1 MSYGDFCFSVG
12 QLSGNLKNTFIF
24 AVGNVFVEI
33 EMKQKVFTTILQW
46 LVSLFCWLTVS
57 PLFCYLAGRW
67 KLMGKKLRVCLMLI
81 SPLFLIVY
89 FILYLLVSGVYYD
102 YRREH
107 RFADK
112 EVLERITGVAYPDFE
127 VVKYTKGEESFLGD
141 YHDELTIEF
150 KEMPSAAFY
159 QSLDSLVATDVWFL
173 HDNVYSFSA
182 IWGNGF
188 PAPQG
193 ESEEE
198 DMMFDIHIEK
208 GSKQAVI
215 SYGAW

>member
-1 MSYGDFCFSVG
+1 
-12 QLSGNLKNTFIF
+12 
-24 AVGNVFVEI
+24 
-33 EMKQKVFTTILQW
+33 MKQKVFTTILQW

-89 FILYLLVSGVYYD
+89 LLLSLWVLSEYYQ

-112 EVLERITGVAYPDFE
+112 EVLERITGVTYPDFK
-127 VVKYTKGEESFLGD
+127 VVKYTEGQMSVLRD

-150 KEMPSAAFY
+150 KEMPSSTFY
-159 QSLDSLVATDVWFL
+159 QSLDSLVAADVWSL
-173 HDNVYSFSA
+173 YDNVYSFSA
-182 IWGNGF
+182 IWGNGI

-198 DMMFDIHIEK
+198 DMMFNIHIEK

>member
-1 MSYGDFCFSVG
+1 
-12 QLSGNLKNTFIF
+12 
-24 AVGNVFVEI
+24 
-33 EMKQKVFTTILQW
+33 MKQKVFTTIWQW

>member
-1 MSYGDFCFSVG
+1 
-12 QLSGNLKNTFIF
+12 
-24 AVGNVFVEI
+24 
-33 EMKQKVFTTILQW
+33 MKQKVFTTILQW

-67 KLMGKKLRVCLMLI
+67 TLMGKKLRVCLMLI

-159 QSLDSLVATDVWFL
+159 QSLDSLVTTDVWFL

>member
-1 MSYGDFCFSVG
+1 MSYGDFCFSVW

-33 EMKQKVFTTILQW
+33 EMKQKVFTTIWQW

-112 EVLERITGVAYPDFE
+112 EVLERITGVTYPDFE

-208 GSKQAVI
+208 GSKQAVV

>member
-1 MSYGDFCFSVG
+1 MSYGDFCFSVV

-33 EMKQKVFTTILQW
+33 EMKQKVFTTIWQW

-112 EVLERITGVAYPDFE
+112 EVLERITGVTYPDFE
-127 VVKYTKGEESFLGD
+127 VVKYMKGEESFLGD

>member
-1 MSYGDFCFSVG
+1 
-12 QLSGNLKNTFIF
+12 
-24 AVGNVFVEI
+24 
-33 EMKQKVFTTILQW
+33 MKQKVFTTILQW

-89 FILYLLVSGVYYD
+89 FILYLLVWGEYSD

-112 EVLERITGVAYPDFE
+112 EVLERITGVTYPDFK
-127 VVKYTKGEESFLGD
+127 VVKYTEGQMSVLRD
-141 YHDELTIEF
+141 YRDELTIEF
-150 KEMPSAAFY
+150 KEMPSSTFY

-198 DMMFDIHIEK
+198 DMMFNIHIEK
-208 GSKQAVI
+208 GSKQASI